1 MAYRAICVAV
11 LLSILPIAGCGTVS
25 NLARSLPEEGGRTP
39 FGGVRQD
46 MACIKQAAK
55 GEVLIGP
62 HAKPEGEQDPQVA
75 LMLLCAA
82 DVPFS
87 FIGDVVTWPYTAA
100 YSFINQPVPVPP
112 VVQAAGS
119 PPPQRADEPLP
130 KPALIPTLKQP
141 KELP

>member
-1 MAYRAICVAV
+1 MAHRTCCVAV

-39 FGGVRQD
+39 FGGVRHD
-46 MACIKQAAK
+46 VVCIKQAAK
-55 GEVLIGP
+55 GELAVGA
-62 HAKPEGEQDPQVA
+62 HAKAEQEPQVA

-87 FIGDVVTWPYTAA
+87 FVGDVVTWPYTAA

-112 VVQAAGS
+112 VIQAAGS
-119 PPPQRADEPLP
+119 PPPQRADETLP